1 MLLELDDVKRRFG
14 GVRAVDGVSGQVEA
28 GRIIGLIGPNGSGKT
43 TLLGLIGAALPPSDG
58 EIRFDARSMRGW
70 STQDAARA
78 GIARAFQ
85 VPQHAAGLT
94 VLENVML
101 GAMFGSRWLSQHE
114 AEVEARRALDEVG
127 LGWLA
132 AKHPHEASLGER
144 RGLELARLL
153 AMRPTLALMDEVMG
167 GLSARNVELTER
179 IILRL
184 RDEGVTLIV
193 VEHVAG
199 VVARIADEICVLH
212 EGKVLRWGLPAEVLA
227 DRAVIE
233 AYLGRGRQDADETD
247 REARD
252 G

>member
-1 MLLELDDVKRRFG
+1 MLIELADVKRNFG
-14 GVRAVDGVSGQVEA
+14 GVRAVDGVSGRLEK
-28 GRIIGLIGPNGSGKT
+28 GKILGLIGPNGSGKT
-43 TLLGLIGAALPPSDG
+43 TLLAMIGAATSPSAGD
-58 EIRFDARSMRGW
+58 IRFNGTSMRSW
-70 STQDAARA
+70 STRDAARA

-101 GAMFGSRWLSQHE
+101 GAMFGSRWLPQRE
-114 AEVEARRALDEVG
+114 AETEARRSLEQVG

-132 AKHPHEASLGER
+132 NKHPHEASLGER
-144 RGLELARLL
+144 RGIELARLL
-153 AMRPTLALMDEVMG
+153 TMRPTLALMDEVMG
-167 GLSARNVELTER
+167 GLSATNVELTER

-212 EGKVLRWGLPAEVLA
+212 EGRVLRWGPPAQVLA
-227 DRAVIE
+227 DRQVIDV
-233 AYLGRGRQDADETD
+233 YLGRGEHRDA
-247 REARD
+247 
-252 G
+252 

>member
-1 MLLELDDVKRRFG
+1 MLLELDDVRRHFG
-14 GVRAVDGVSGQVEA
+14 GVRAVDGVSGTLER
-28 GRIIGLIGPNGSGKT
+28 GRILGLIGPNGSGKT
-43 TLLGLIGAALPPSDG
+43 TLLGMIGAAIAPSGG
-58 EIRFDARSMRGW
+58 EIRLDGRPMSGW
-70 STQDAARA
+70 STRAAAQA

-101 GAMFGSRWLSQHE
+101 GAMFGSRQLPQDE
-114 AEVEARRALDEVG
+114 AEGEARSALEEVG

-132 AKHPHEASLGER
+132 DKQPHEASLGER
-144 RGLELARLL
+144 RGIELARLL

-167 GLSARNVELTER
+167 GLSAKNIALTEQ
-179 IILRL
+179 IIVRL

-199 VVARIADEICVLH
+199 VISRIADEVCVLH
-212 EGKVLRWGLPAEVLA
+212 QGRVLHWGSPTEVLA
-227 DRAVIE
+227 DRRVVD
-233 AYLGRGRQDADETD
+233 AYLGRGA
-247 REARD
+247 ASD

>member
-1 MLLELDDVKRRFG
+1 VLLELDDVKRHFG
-14 GVRAVDGVSGQVEA
+14 GVKAVDGVSGGLEK
-28 GRIIGLIGPNGSGKT
+28 GRILGLIGPNGSGKT
-43 TLLGLIGAALPPSDG
+43 TLLGMIGAAITPSGGD
-58 EIRFDARSMRGW
+58 IRYNAVSTRAW
-70 STQDAARA
+70 SPRDAAQA

-101 GAMFGSRWLSQHE
+101 GAMFGSRWLPQRE
-114 AEVEARRALDEVG
+114 AEAEARRSLDEVG

-132 AKHPHEASLGER
+132 NKHPHEASLGER
-144 RGLELARLL
+144 RGVELARLL
-153 AMRPTLALMDEVMG
+153 TMRPTLALMDEVMG
-167 GLSARNVELTER
+167 GLSAKNVELTER

-199 VVARIADEICVLH
+199 VVSRIADEVCVLH
-212 EGKVLRWGLPAEVLA
+212 EGHVLRWGAPADVLA
-227 DRAVIE
+227 DRRVID
-233 AYLGRGRQDADETD
+233 AYLGRD
-247 REARD
+247 RPMH